1 MPTHIKPRQ
10 IEELANLAMSQAAL
24 GIVELEFLKYFAESQ
39 SLSTYDIYALR
50 KRSNPMIYK
59 NVHSRVTR
67 LYELRFIEKIEKE
80 SLRGAKYYKLST
92 FGIFYLI
99 YSNNTFNNT
108 LLLTKNI
115 LLNHGDNYLFKE
127 FFDLIVDIHT
137 VLKSSPIFVLCVR
150 DYLHDCCQEILTVVE
165 SHKEGHFVST
175 PIFVWQKVPGED
187 TTPLK
192 RFLKERFDLNLV
204 NKNLG
209 IKKINDG
216 YTIEISD
223 GTNTV
228 HIDLNGDKSRTA
240 IKINGKQKCELFV
253 RHMIV
258 GDPIDYVC
266 IEVSLLDSFKNA
278 LKSCAAK
285 WIFRLTMIASTLP
298 RHDIDLLSQDKK
310 IVRLLGL
317 TLGNFMIGI
326 DKLMSFSTD
335 TSLVADFLKIK
346 RERYSSEI
354 CGL

>member
-1 MPTHIKPRQ
+1 MPTHIQPRQ
-10 IEELANLAMSQAAL
+10 IEELANFAMSQATL
-24 GIVELEFLKYFAESQ
+24 GLVELEFLKYFAESQ

-50 KRSNPMIYK
+50 KRSSPMIYK

-99 YSNNTFNNT
+99 YNINTFNNT

-115 LLNHGDNYLFKE
+115 LLNHGDNILFKE
-127 FFDLIVDIHT
+127 FFGLIVDINT
-137 VLKSSPIFVLCVR
+137 VLKSSPIFVMCVR

-165 SHKEGHFVST
+165 SRKEGNSVST

-204 NKNLG
+204 DKNLRF
-209 IKKINDG
+209 KKINDG
-216 YTIEISD
+216 YTIEIID
-223 GTNTV
+223 GTNIV
-228 HIDLNGDKSRTA
+228 HIDLNGEKSRTT

-253 RHMIV
+253 RHFIV
-258 GDPIDYVC
+258 GDQPDYVC

-278 LKSCAAK
+278 INVCAAK
-285 WIFRLTMIASTLP
+285 WIFTLTMIASSLP
-298 RHDIDLLSQDKK
+298 RHDIDLLGQDMK
-310 IVRLLGL
+310 IARLLGH
-317 TLGNFMIGI
+317 TISNFMIGV

-335 TSLVADFLKIK
+335 NSLLADFLKII
-346 RERYSSEI
+346 REREI
-354 CGL
+354 Q